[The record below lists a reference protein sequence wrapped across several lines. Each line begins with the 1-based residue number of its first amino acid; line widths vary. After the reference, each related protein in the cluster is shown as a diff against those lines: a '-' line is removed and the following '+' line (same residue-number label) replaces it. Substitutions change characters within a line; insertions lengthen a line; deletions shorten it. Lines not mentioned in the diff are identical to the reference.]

1 MSQGTGSVLAGLGA
15 LVMFGAIAA
24 RADIPIE
31 LIAQWGGPT
40 QAVAVAGDRAY
51 IGVGHRLIVLDGSG
65 PGDPTLSGQTDTLPG
80 PILGIAVAGNF
91 AYVTFWG
98 ELWVFDVSNPAAPE
112 SVGSL
117 FVGGE
122 ARNVLVSG
130 NLAYVADGAGDAG
143 NPGGLKIVDI
153 TDPHSPSLL
162 GGLDTAGETRAVA
175 VQGSYAYL
183 ADGSGGLVIADV
195 TDPSNPTQVSVLA
208 MPDEAFGVAVA
219 GQYAYVAD
227 GFSGG
232 FRVVDVSDPEHP
244 AEVGHCGTDGA
255 LLDVVVE
262 GNYAYVA
269 NAWLGL
275 ALIDISD
282 PGHPAKVGE
291 WAVVGWAMRAALSVG
306 KAWLAA
312 EAGGLQVIDRS
323 AVPALSFVGEYR
335 DGVCGEASDVA
346 VAGYNLFV
354 SNGLAAGGVEVL
366 AVGDPANP
374 QKIGHVDS
382 HEYSWGLS
390 QVVGNSL
397 YLADG
402 CAGSAMIDIT
412 EPANPRRVGDAETGC
427 ASRDA
432 WIDGDYAYVAD
443 DHQGLLVIDIS
454 DSSNPHLVGSWQ
466 DPQSPGYAGGVTKS
480 GNYVYLANGPAGLEV
495 IDVSNPSN
503 PSRVG
508 HWSTI
513 GYANDVVV
521 SGEYAYVAST
531 NSGLEVVRVSD
542 HANPTGVG
550 ACTAFGDGQGVVVK
564 GRYAFV
570 AAGGEGLQ
578 LVDVSDPANPIR
590 VGQKDIVGFSRR
602 VAVSGMHAYV
612 AAFDNGVVILK
623 VGGDY
628 VWNSPAGGDFAVGEN
643 WDPPGPPDPFGRAIF
658 NLPDAYTVVMP
669 VGGGVVHDRLLVN
682 GGDVSIDL
690 NNQTYTLQHEWDE
703 SPSVA
708 VADDQANPVT
718 ASLTV
723 YNGADNG
730 IAARELEL
738 GRWPD
743 NNGTLVMSGVRWD
756 AVDYFF
762 TIGVA
767 GHGTAMLEQSRAA
780 YRYGWLGF
788 YPGSEGTLT
797 LTTSRWDLDPDQEL
811 GVAREGR
818 GTMTLQ
824 DGSGSDGGRLTVAA
838 MAGSRGDLVMQGASA
853 ITVSGAMVI
862 AQNGGAASV
871 EVSDYSFLAVNGRGA
886 GDPQDSVG
894 LVVVQNGGY
903 GDLNILSGSSVAVHY
918 ICTIGGWRPPEA
930 VRSLSG
936 PACAATLLVDGAQ
949 SKLDAPHTLEV
960 GRDACGTATV
970 SNGGTVRAGLT
981 FIGLREHGDLTVT
994 GAGSSFTTANIFRVG
1009 HAEGSEG
1016 YITVTDGARMTSE
1029 HQIQIGY
1036 QGAGTTRVTQG
1047 GILVS
1052 YKSGSPTGTS
1062 GIIAWQTTSAGTVVV
1077 TNPSSR
1083 WTQDGSLSVGWF
1095 GNGSLD
1101 VADSGLVE
1109 SAAGVIA
1116 RMPGSI
1122 GTAIVRETGSRWTI
1136 SGPLSVGGLMDAAG
1150 GRGEL
1155 NVNEGGSVTVGTE
1168 LKVWSAGSVVL
1179 DGGAMAVGTGPV
1191 PATADSVA
1199 IYNGGTLSGTGL
1211 VRGQVSVSGGTVSPG
1226 GESSGTL
1233 QVDGTYAQDTAG
1245 TLRVEFGG
1253 TGAGE
1258 YDRLSV
1264 TGAASLGGTLALGL
1278 LAGYTPALGESF
1290 AILTCSSRDGR
1301 FAHVTGGRVGGG
1313 KALAVLY
1320 GVGSV
1325 TVKVVTAADLDG
1337 DGDVDVGDF
1346 GMFQDCFNGPNRPP
1360 KGSDC
1365 GRSDLDGDNDVDVGD
1380 FGMFQDCFNGPNRPP
1395 KCR

>member
-1 MSQGTGSVLAGLGA
+1 MSQGSRFVLAGFGV
-15 LVMFGAIAA
+15 LVMFGSVAA

-31 LIAQWGGPT
+31 LTAQWGGP
-40 QAVAVAGDRAY
+40 ARAAAVAGDLAY
-51 IGVGHRLIVLDGSG
+51 IGIGHRLVVLDCSD
-65 PGDPTLSGQTDTLPG
+65 PGHPALLGQTDTLPG
-80 PILGIAVAGNF
+80 PISGIAVAGNY
-91 AYVTFWG
+91 ACVTFWG
-98 ELWVFDVSNPAAPE
+98 ELWVFDVANPAAPE
-112 SVGSL
+112 PAGSL
-117 FVGGE
+117 VVGGE

-195 TDPSNPTQVSVLA
+195 TDPSNPSQVSVLA
-208 MPDEAFGVAVA
+208 MPDEACGVAVI

-227 GFSGG
+227 SFNGG
-232 FRVVDVSDPEHP
+232 FRIVDVSDPEHP
-244 AEVGHCGTDGA
+244 AEVGHCSTDGA
-255 LLDVVVE
+255 PLDVVVE

-275 ALIDISD
+275 GLIDISD

-291 WAVVGWAMRAALSVG
+291 LIVAGWAMRAAISAG

-312 EAGGLQVIDRS
+312 ETGGLQVIDRS
-323 AVPALSFVGEYR
+323 AVPVLSFVGEYR
-335 DGVCGEASDVA
+335 TGVSGDTSDVA
-346 VAGYNLFV
+346 IAGYNLYV
-354 SNGLAAGGVEVL
+354 SDGLAGGGVEVL

-374 QKIGHVDS
+374 QKIGHVES

-390 QVVGNSL
+390 QVVGDL
-397 YLADG
+397 LCLADG
-402 CAGSAMIDIT
+402 CAGSAMIDVT
-412 EPANPRRVGDAETGC
+412 DPTNPQRVGNAETGC

-443 DHQGLLVIDIS
+443 DHQSLLVINIS

-466 DPQSPGYAGGVTKS
+466 DPQAPGYALGVTKS
-480 GNYVYLANGPAGLEV
+480 GNYVYLANGPVGLEV
-495 IDVSNPSN
+495 IDVSDPSN

-508 HWSTI
+508 HWSTS
-513 GYANDVVV
+513 GYANDVAV
-521 SGEYAYVAST
+521 SGDYAYVATTSG
-531 NSGLEVVRVSD
+531 GLEVIQIAD
-542 HANPTGVG
+542 PENPTGVG
-550 ACTAFGDGQGVVVK
+550 ACTAFGDGQGVVVR

-570 AAGGEGLQ
+570 AAGGDGLQ

-590 VGQKDIVGFSRR
+590 VGQKGIVGFSRR

-612 AAFDNGVVILK
+612 AAGDNGVVILK

-628 VWNSPAGGDFAVGEN
+628 VWNKPAGGDFVTPEN
-643 WDPPGPPDPFGRAIF
+643 WDPTGPPDPFGRGVF
-658 NLPDAYTVVMP
+658 NLPDAYTVTMP
-669 VGGGVVHDRLLVN
+669 PGGGVVHDRLLVN
-682 GGDVSIDL
+682 GGEVSIDL
-690 NNQTYTLQHEWDE
+690 NNQTYTLRHEWDE

-708 VADDQANPVT
+708 VADDQANSVT
-718 ASLTV
+718 AWLTV

-730 IAARELEL
+730 VAAHELEV

-743 NNGTLVMSGVRWD
+743 NNGTLVMSDIRWD

-767 GHGTAMLEQSRAA
+767 GYGTVTLEQSRAA

-797 LTTSRWDLDPDQEL
+797 LTASRWDLGPDQEL
-811 GVAREGR
+811 VIGREGQ
-818 GTMTLQ
+818 GTMMLQ
-824 DGSGSDGGRLTVAA
+824 DGSGSDVGRLTVAA

-862 AQNGGAASV
+862 AQNGGEASV
-871 EVSDYSFLAVNGRGA
+871 EVSDYSSLAVNGRGA

-903 GDLNILSGSSVAVHY
+903 GDLNILSGGSVAVQY

-930 VRSLSG
+930 VRPLSAV
-936 PACAATLLVDGAQ
+936 ACGATLLVEGTQ
-949 SKLDAPHTLEV
+949 SVLDAPHTLEV
-960 GRDACGTATV
+960 GRDACGSATV
-970 SNGGTVRAGLT
+970 SNGGTVHAGLA

-994 GAGSSFTTANIFRVG
+994 GTDSSFTAAHITRVG
-1009 HAEGSEG
+1009 AANGIEG
-1016 YITVTDGARMTSE
+1016 YITVTEGGHLTSE
-1029 HQIQIGY
+1029 HQIQVGY
-1036 QGAGTTRVTQG
+1036 EGTGTTQVTQG
-1047 GILVS
+1047 GILIS
-1052 YKSGSPTGTS
+1052 YKTGSPTDTS
-1062 GIIAWQTTSAGTVVV
+1062 GIIAWQATGIGTVVV
-1077 TNPSSR
+1077 ANPGSR
-1083 WTQDGSLSVGWF
+1083 WTQDGSLSVGWS
-1095 GNGSLD
+1095 GNGRLD
-1101 VADSGLVE
+1101 VADSGVVE

-1122 GTAIVRETGSRWTI
+1122 GAAIVRETGSRWTI

-1150 GRGEL
+1150 GTGEL
-1155 NVNEGGSVTVGTE
+1155 AVNDGGSVTVGTE
-1168 LKVWSAGSVVL
+1168 LMVWSAGSVAL
-1179 DGGAMAVGTGPV
+1179 DGGTMAVGTGPV
-1191 PATADSVA
+1191 PASANTIAVYS
-1199 IYNGGTLSGTGL
+1199 GGTLSGTGL
-1211 VRGQVSVSGGTVSPG
+1211 VRGQVSVLGGTVSPG
-1226 GESSGTL
+1226 GASSGTL
-1233 QVDGTYAQDTAG
+1233 QVDGTYAQDATG
-1245 TLRVEFGG
+1245 TLRIELGG

-1258 YDRLSV
+1258 SDQLSV

-1290 AILTCSSRDGR
+1290 VILTCSSRDGR
-1301 FAHVTGGRVGGG
+1301 FANVTGGRIGGG

-1325 TVKVVTAADLDG
+1325 TVKVVAAADLDG

-1360 KGSDC
+1360 K
-1365 GRSDLDGDNDVDVGD
+1365 
-1380 FGMFQDCFNGPNRPP
+1380 
-1395 KCR
+1395 CR